1 MPDGSRTDSPSRG
14 PVPNRKNLSRK
25 FRVATGRML
34 APLVDLLFPRVCSLC
49 SVPLVDSHSDEALCN
64 DCRQTIAAWDRAP
77 CPRCARPLPCGAANE
92 PAACPACR
100 QANYRFERTTAVGQ
114 YRGLMRDAVLRVK
127 RLGEE
132 ALTLALGR
140 LLAELLLLRPDHP
153 SPDVIVPVP
162 MHWTRRLIRG
172 VNGPELLAESLSRS
186 LQIPVEPRLIRCR
199 RRTRKQGT
207 LAPTQRRRNVRR
219 AYEAGSRAGLAAAHV
234 LLVDDVMTTGAT
246 ANEIARELRRG
257 GAARVSLAV
266 LARGTGGGRTAGQ

>member
-1 MPDGSRTDSPSRG
+1 MTDSPSRG
-14 PVPNRKNLSRK
+14 LMPDRKSPSRE
-25 FRVATGRML
+25 FRAAARRML
-34 APLVDLLFPRVCSLC
+34 APLLDLLFPRVCSLC
-49 SVPLVDSHSDEALCN
+49 NEPLGDSHLDEALCD
-64 DCRQTIAAWDRAP
+64 DCRQTIAAWERAP
-77 CPRCARPLPCGAANE
+77 CPRCARPLPRGAGNE
-92 PAACPACR
+92 SAACPVCR

-127 RLGEE
+127 RPGEE

-140 LLAELLLLRPDHP
+140 LLANLLLLRQDHP

-207 LAPTQRRRNVRR
+207 LVPTQRRRNVRR
-219 AYEAGSRAGLAAAHV
+219 AYEAGSRVGLNAAHV

-246 ANEIARELRRG
+246 ANEISRELRRG

-266 LARGTGGGRTAGQ
+266 LARGIGR